1 MNNKDRLTEQI
12 TKAFKDNTINV
23 NGKEYISLELF
34 VDSIK
39 DSIVTD
45 ALLGI
50 TLKKNGPIVATDE
63 EILMY
68 ISQDYENTQVIYDS
82 NSYKLVSK

>member
-1 MNNKDRLTEQI
+1 MDNNERLAQHI
-12 TKAFKDNTINV
+12 KKAFKDNTINV
-23 NGKEYISLELF
+23 NNKEYVSLDLF

-39 DSIVTD
+39 DSMITE

-50 TLKKNGPIVATDE
+50 TLKKIGPIVATDE

-68 ISQDYENTQVIYDS
+68 MATEYDNTDIIYQN
-82 NSYKLVSK
+82 NSFRLMSK